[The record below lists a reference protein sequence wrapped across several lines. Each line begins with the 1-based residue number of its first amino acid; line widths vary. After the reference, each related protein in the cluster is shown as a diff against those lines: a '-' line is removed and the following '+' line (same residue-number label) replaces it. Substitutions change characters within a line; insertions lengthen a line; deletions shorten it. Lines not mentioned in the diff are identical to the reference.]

1 MLPAIITIG
10 VIVTLIFLIMRV
22 LKGGLPAMF
31 FKAGASACFIG
42 TACAAFSMNR
52 SKFEYGILMIL
63 GFIFSLLGD
72 VWLDLRYV
80 YKEHERIYTFAG
92 FICFMLGHVF
102 FIPAVL
108 IGYKIMKWQY
118 LLIGLLICLGFVV
131 ACALMEKVMKLNYGV
146 YKPITLVYS
155 FLVTGT
161 AVAAVMGMIVN
172 GFTKKY
178 VVLSVGAVAFLLS
191 DLVLSSIYFAKD
203 KNTKANVLINHIL
216 YYFAQFAFAST
227 LFMS

>member
-1 MLPAIITIG
+1 ML
-10 VIVTLIFLIMRV
+10 F
-22 LKGGLPAMF
+22 
-31 FKAGASACFIG
+31 
-42 TACAAFSMNR
+42 R
-52 SKFEYGILMIL
+52 SHI
-63 GFIFSLLGD
+63 
-72 VWLDLRYV
+72 
-80 YKEHERIYTFAG
+80 
-92 FICFMLGHVF
+92 F

-108 IGYKIMKWQY
+108 IGYNIMKWQY
-118 LLIGLLICLGFVV
+118 LLIGVLICLGFVV
-131 ACALMEKVMKLNYGV
+131 ACALMEKVMKLNYGI

-161 AVAAVMGMIVN
+161 AVAAVIGTIVN